1 MAVLDYVGP
10 KGRNVHTLEGDRQT
24 VGRKPGNDLILEW
37 DGAVSRYHAE
47 LEFVAGCW
55 FVTDLD
61 SANGTWVNGKRIDA
75 KKALRVGDELRI
87 GDTSLWLVGDVSDS
101 MSTTSPAHKAPTLTV
116 KQREVLREL
125 CRPQVKDN
133 RAPCSTTKDIAS
145 RMFVGEAAVKAH
157 LSSLYVKFDIPE
169 EGQQRRALL
178 AQRGVGDGDG
188 TAERLRG
195 RRHRRVAVL
204 QVTSVWPAGW
214 PRAAAAAFRPTPRGV
229 TVVV

>member
-10 KGRNVHTLEGDRQT
+10 KGREVHMLDGDHQT
-24 VGRKPGNDLILEW
+24 IGRKQGNDLVLEW

-47 LEFVAGCW
+47 LELVAGCW

-87 GDTSLWLVGDVSDS
+87 GDTTLSLAGVITDS
-101 MSTTSPAHKAPTLTV
+101 AQTTSPAQKPPTLTV

-125 CRPQVKDN
+125 CRPQAKDN
-133 RAPCSTTKDIAS
+133 RAPCSTTKEIAS

-157 LSSLYVKFDIPE
+157 LSSLYVKFDVPE

-178 AQRGVGDGDG
+178 AQRAWETG
-188 TAERLRG
+188 TV
-195 RRHRRVAVL
+195 RRSDFEEDDN
-204 QVTSVWPAGW
+204 TG
-214 PRAAAAAFRPTPRGV
+214 
-229 TVVV
+229 

>member
-1 MAVLDYVGP
+1 
-10 KGRNVHTLEGDRQT
+10 
-24 VGRKPGNDLILEW
+24 
-37 DGAVSRYHAE
+37 
-47 LEFVAGCW
+47 
-55 FVTDLD
+55 
-61 SANGTWVNGKRIDA
+61 
-75 KKALRVGDELRI
+75 
-87 GDTSLWLVGDVSDS
+87 

-133 RAPCSTTKDIAS
+133 RAPCSTTKEIAG

-169 EGQQRRALL
+169 EGQQRHALL
-178 AQRGVGDGDG
+178 AQTRVGDRRR

-204 QVTSVWPAGW
+204 PVRSV
-214 PRAAAAAFRPTPRGV
+214 
-229 TVVV
+229 